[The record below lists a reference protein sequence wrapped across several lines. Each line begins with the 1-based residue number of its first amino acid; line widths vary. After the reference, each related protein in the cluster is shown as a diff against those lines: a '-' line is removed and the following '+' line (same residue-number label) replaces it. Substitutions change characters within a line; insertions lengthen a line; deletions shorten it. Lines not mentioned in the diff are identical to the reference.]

1 MSQVIVVPEAVL
13 AALAAK
19 LARSACTF
27 LAVLA
32 AVAAGAVLL
41 IAVLMPFVFPLSL
54 PARSLAQVRGAP
66 AARERDGRRGPRR
79 RRTRGLTARSR
90 PPDGVTFIKA
100 VRAPRP
106 VHPDRK

>member
-54 PARSLAQVRGAP
+54 VGVALVARRLSRRVASRRFAGHLPPVNEMAA
-66 AARERDGRRGPRR
+66 AARADA
-79 RRTRGLTARSR
+79 GLA
-90 PPDGVTFIKA
+90 A
-100 VRAPRP
+100 
-106 VHPDRK
+106 